1 MFMQIKVK
9 FIVNYFRS
17 RPFKHCPNIRPA
29 FRGIKD
35 MGNKTSGSVTRND
48 YGFKKKYNRRIAS

>member
-17 RPFKHCPNIRPA
+17 RPYNHCLNIRPA
-29 FRGIKD
+29 FRALGD
-35 MGNKTSGSVTRND
+35 MDNKTTGPVTQND
-48 YGFKKKYNRRIAS
+48 FGFNWEYNYRIEY